1 MDKLKKKY
9 ILFSA
14 QYLKIMP
21 IALVAQDQPKKK
33 GGKIC
38 LSTVIQKAE
47 IPLAPPCTRRLIYG
61 FLFGIP
67 SFGGEDRHGA
77 FEVGQACFLHV

>member
-1 MDKLKKKY
+1 M
-9 ILFSA
+9 
-14 QYLKIMP
+14 
-21 IALVAQDQPKKK
+21 
-33 GGKIC
+33 
-38 LSTVIQKAE
+38 IQKAE